1 MKHCCC
7 CCCCCS
13 HSACST
19 CTLMPSRFIS
29 QNVGLVQLK
38 LTSRVIPTI
47 HVLRYTDLSRL
58 HFSSQLERIKPVSGK
73 FRYTSNAG
81 SCAMINDNTYHIA
94 VPSRSSHRYQ
104 ITTVCSPVIM
114 YIQWLLVYATRTVHI
129 LKVTYSGQHWGKIWC
144 IQFPRYKLLIHWF
157 ILWN

>member
-104 ITTVCSPVIM
+104 IIQLYVVLSSCIHTVTAGICYANGAYTQSDLQRTALGQNLM
-114 YIQWLLVYATRTVHI
+114 YTISSL
-129 LKVTYSGQHWGKIWC
+129 
-144 IQFPRYKLLIHWF
+144 
-157 ILWN
+157 